1 MEYKVQ
7 KMNLDQLKLK
17 YNNQKRT
24 SAADIRVQELDY
36 NIALKNIS
44 LRTKMM
50 KEAQVRSPQD
60 ATLIWVNDQVG
71 ATVPAGS
78 QLAIVADLGSFKV
91 EAEIT
96 DGYADKVLPGNKA
109 IVKIGKEELSGTVG
123 NVVPSVKDG
132 MIQFLIF
139 LDDNDHDRLRSGLKV
154 DVFVINAVRDD
165 ALRIERR
172 SFYNGP
178 GDYNLWVMDGD
189 HIVKR
194 TVKLGE
200 GSYDYV
206 EVLDGLNIGDKVVV
220 SDMNKYRDKENLRI
234 RK

>member
-109 IVKIGKEELSGTVG
+109 IVKIGKEEHSGTVG
-123 NVVPSVKDG
+123 VVPSVK
-132 MIQFLIF
+132 M
-139 LDDNDHDRLRSGLKV
+139 
-154 DVFVINAVRDD
+154 
-165 ALRIERR
+165 E
-172 SFYNGP
+172 
-178 GDYNLWVMDGD
+178 
-189 HIVKR
+189 
-194 TVKLGE
+194 
-200 GSYDYV
+200 
-206 EVLDGLNIGDKVVV
+206 
-220 SDMNKYRDKENLRI
+220 
-234 RK
+234 